1 MHKFRDYF
9 HELIAKPWQP
19 RPLLP
24 PPRLKRKQRSPPLPV
39 APEVAEV
46 APDIEDAGDVAVAK
60 GDEVR
65 RHLHLKRP
73 VHVILAKF
81 LSRNC

>member
-9 HELIAKPWQP
+9 HALIEKPLQ
-19 RPLLP
+19 PLLP

-60 GDEVR
+60 GDVVR
-65 RHLHLKRP
+65 RHLHL
-73 VHVILAKF
+73 
-81 LSRNC
+81 